1 MYHTVMIHTY
11 DNEKMMLTVPLNH
24 PPNEGRQATGCQ
36 MQIRGTLVD
45 GDDMVEHWD
54 QPTYHLVLLD
64 LIDPSGNDHQL
75 LDTPLDYQL
84 HGLGSHHII
93 WW

>member
-1 MYHTVMIHTY
+1 
-11 DNEKMMLTVPLNH
+11 
-24 PPNEGRQATGCQ
+24 

-75 LDTPLDYQL
+75 LDTPLDY
-84 HGLGSHHII
+84 
-93 WW
+93 